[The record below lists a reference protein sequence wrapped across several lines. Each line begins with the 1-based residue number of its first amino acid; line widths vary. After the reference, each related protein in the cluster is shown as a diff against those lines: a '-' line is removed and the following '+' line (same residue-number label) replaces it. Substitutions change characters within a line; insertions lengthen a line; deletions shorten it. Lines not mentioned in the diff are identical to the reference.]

1 MDVVSELRDKARDTK
16 LSGPLYLL
24 AIGLIV
30 TLLVVML
37 QESSAHRQRE
47 LLFTNEAARIQQD
60 IETAIDGRTNELRSS
75 INFIATTHPASLD
88 VFRSYFARTDGPEA
102 ELADDPGVI
111 LIEELD
117 ASEFAALSARERAL
131 GNLSFSILELSDSTE
146 KLVITRTG
154 RQMDFM
160 GVPLVGVDVT
170 DYRNALFPAEIPD
183 DGYALRLIE
192 PDSIMALLAPRPEL
206 DETQTNENLYEVFA
220 ILVAKVIDDDGG
232 EIGWAARFWDIS
244 GLLDDPN
251 PRGDLNVALGVD
263 GIEQPVLTSYSSDSP
278 LSPDESEL
286 RGVSFVRTAGL
297 DWTIEVWAGEEFASG
312 AGFWDQTGVLLAG
325 AFISALAAYGAIW
338 YERSRRQLTVAEFE
352 LAHARTLAATDP
364 LTGLFNRQGI
374 IDLARE
380 VPAHRSAT
388 VFFVDLDG
396 FKRVNDEDGH
406 AVGDRVLREVAHRL
420 SRIFRSTD
428 VVGRIGGD
436 EFVVFTPDADGR
448 NFTDQTSKRLISAIG
463 AVDERVTCSVG
474 VVSRANGVQTDIT
487 ELIRSADKAMY
498 EAKRSGGAQHT
509 VGNPT

>member
-1 MDVVSELRDKARDTK
+1 MGELRSKAKETK

-24 AIGLIV
+24 GIGLIV
-30 TLLVVML
+30 TLLVGML
-37 QESSAHRQRE
+37 QESSDHRQRE
-47 LLFTNEAARIQQD
+47 LLFTNEAAHIQND
-60 IETAIDGRTNELRSS
+60 IETAIDERTKELRSS
-75 INFIATTHPASLD
+75 IDFIATTHPASLD
-88 VFRSYFARTDGPEA
+88 VFRSYFARQDGAEA
-102 ELADDPGVI
+102 AVFGDPGVI
-111 LIEELD
+111 MIEELD
-117 ASEFAALSARERAL
+117 AREFASLPSCEQAL
-131 GNLSFSILELSDSTE
+131 GNDSFSVLELSNSPD
-146 KLVITRTG
+146 KLVITRTA
-154 RQMDFM
+154 REMDFM
-160 GVPLVGVDVT
+160 GVPIVGVDVT
-170 DYRNALFPAEIPD
+170 DYRGALFPAEIPD

-192 PDSIMALLAPRPEL
+192 PDSIMALLAPRAEL
-206 DETQTNENLYEVFA
+206 DETQTGENLYEVFA
-220 ILVAKVIDDDGG
+220 ILVAKVIDDDGA

-251 PRGDLNVALGVD
+251 PRADLNVALGVG
-263 GIEQPVLTSYSSDSP
+263 GIEEPVLTSFSSEIP
-278 LSPDESEL
+278 LNPEESEL

-297 DWTIEVWAGEEFASG
+297 DWTIEVWAGEEFA
-312 AGFWDQTGVLLAG
+312 ADTGFWDQTGVLLAG
-325 AFISALAAYGAIW
+325 AFLSALAAYGAIW
-338 YERSRRQLTVAEFE
+338 YDRSRRQLTVAEFE

-380 VPAHRSAT
+380 VPAHRAAT

-420 SRIFRSTD
+420 SRIFRATD

-436 EFVVFTPDADGR
+436 EFVVFTPDAYGQ

-474 VVSRANGVQTDIT
+474 VVSRASGVQTDIT

-498 EAKRSGGAQHT
+498 EAKRSGGGQHT
-509 VGNPT
+509 VGTSA